1 MTKEDLQQKALS
13 IFPEAETSLETA
25 KAYLNVSV
33 PSEKLHEVAEKL
45 KNDPEAK
52 FDFLFCLSGVD
63 WPEYMEV
70 VYHLRSTT
78 LGHEMVLRGKIND
91 RENARIDSVYDLW
104 KTAEYHER
112 EVYDL
117 FGVHFNNHP
126 DLRRI
131 FLEDDWVGHPMRK
144 DYVDE
149 VNIVELK

>member
-1 MTKEDLQQKALS
+1 MTKEELQQKVLS
-13 IFPEAETSLETA
+13 INAEAEISMETCHSI
-25 KAYLNVSV
+25 LNVSV
-33 PSEKLHEVAEKL
+33 PSEKLHELAEKL
-45 KNDPEAK
+45 KNDPETL

-63 WPEYMEV
+63 WPEYIEV

-78 LGHEMVLRGKIND
+78 LGHEIVLRGKMND
-91 RENARIDSVYDLW
+91 RENARIDTVCDLW
-104 KTAEYHER
+104 KTAEFHER

-131 FLEDDWVGHPMRK
+131 FLEDDWVGHPLRK

-149 VNIVELK
+149 VNIVDL

>member
-13 IFPEAETSLETA
+13 IFPEAEISLETA
-25 KAYLNVSV
+25 KEYINITI

-45 KNDPEAK
+45 KNDPETQ

-70 VYHLRSTT
+70 VYHLRSTK
-78 LGHEMVLRGKIND
+78 LGHELVLRGKMTD
-91 RENARIDSVYDLW
+91 RENARIDSVCDLW
-104 KTAEYHER
+104 KTAEFHER
-112 EVYDL
+112 EVFDL

-149 VNIVELK
+149 VNIVEL

>member
-1 MTKEDLQQKALS
+1 MTKEELQQKVLS
-13 IFPEAETSLETA
+13 INAEAEISLETCHSL
-25 KAYLNVSV
+25 LNVSV
-33 PSEKLHEVAEKL
+33 PSEKLHELAEKL
-45 KNDPEAK
+45 KIDLETK

-63 WPEYMEV
+63 WPEYLEV

-78 LGHEMVLRGKIND
+78 LGHELVLRGKMTD
-91 RENARIDSVYDLW
+91 RENARIDTVCDLW
-104 KTAEYHER
+104 KTAEFHER

-131 FLEDDWVGHPMRK
+131 FLTDDWVGHPLRK

-149 VNIVELK
+149 VNIVDL